1 MEVVGPRN
9 NAAHEGGTR
18 PFFLEL
24 KYFQAPATH
33 AIRDM
38 KNISNEFH
46 QGEANIIIL
55 NLFLSSSSVKTDD
68 RQQFQCLNIVLNNK
82 NWTIIFRIQMTR
94 RQVSLAV

>member
-1 MEVVGPRN
+1 MTSIPTAFICGFPPPPR
-9 NAAHEGGTR
+9 AAT
-18 PFFLEL
+18 
-24 KYFQAPATH
+24 Q

-38 KNISNEFH
+38 KKISNRFQ
-46 QGEANIIIL
+46 QGAVNIIIL
-55 NLFLSSSSVKTDD
+55 ILFPSLSSAETDD